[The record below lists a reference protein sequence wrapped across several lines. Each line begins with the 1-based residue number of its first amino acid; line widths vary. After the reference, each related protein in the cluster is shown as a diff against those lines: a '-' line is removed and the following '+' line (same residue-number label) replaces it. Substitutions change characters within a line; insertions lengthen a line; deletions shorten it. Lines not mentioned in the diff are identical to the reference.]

1 MSQNRKKNTTLFRQV
16 IRFGE
21 AAFKPVIVAMI
32 NQPLNIAF
40 FLLSLHNVFFI
51 SFWGRTTK
59 TGGCKFTVVEF
70 IERKI
75 WIFGPL
81 NKKQE
86 NTVFSRLCSNFQLLL
101 VNEWGY
107 VQIYIESWESWLVF
121 FRWSEFWFSNL
132 KKWSIMQF
140 GNCSQKSSIFKAL
153 TVGGVD

>member
-1 MSQNRKKNTTLFRQV
+1 MYRLWLKTNRLNEIIQLYLKVVTYLTQCPKTEKNTTLFRQV

-81 NKKQE
+81 NKKQK
-86 NTVFSRLCSNFQLLL
+86 NTVFPRLRSNFQLLL
-101 VNEWGY
+101 VNE
-107 VQIYIESWESWLVF
+107 
-121 FRWSEFWFSNL
+121 
-132 KKWSIMQF
+132 
-140 GNCSQKSSIFKAL
+140 
-153 TVGGVD
+153 

>member
-1 MSQNRKKNTTLFRQV
+1 
-16 IRFGE
+16 
-21 AAFKPVIVAMI
+21 MI

-81 NKKQE
+81 NKKQKKY
-86 NTVFSRLCSNFQLLL
+86 R
-101 VNEWGY
+101 
-107 VQIYIESWESWLVF
+107 F
-121 FRWSEFWFSNL
+121 F
-132 KKWSIMQF
+132 KVM
-140 GNCSQKSSIFKAL
+140 FKFPAA
-153 TVGGVD
+153 VS